1 MSVVK
6 DFHELKKYNIQ
17 ELTTAPSEEDNRAL
31 SAQNIN
37 KDHISDISSR
47 PKD

>member
-17 ELTTAPSEEDNRAL
+17 ELTMTPSEEDRVS
-31 SAQNIN
+31 SAKNTT
-37 KDHISDISSR
+37 KEPTSDTSSR